1 MEISVIVPLYNAEKY
16 IEECLNSLLAQTII
30 GHTEVIVVDDHGE
43 DGSVDIVK
51 RIIAEHQ
58 YGKHIKLISTT
69 QNGGAWAA
77 RNIGLELARGQYI
90 GFCDADDW
98 VEPDMYE
105 RLYREAESR
114 EADWA
119 YCLGQKDYE
128 GGEESEVLEQEIDES
143 CVMKDEVKKKMFV
156 NGISYFWTAIY
167 SRTFLKTNHIR
178 FPEGKFAED
187 SYFWWMAVMY
197 SRRLGVVN
205 SVGYHYRIQPDSIS
219 QRPDEQ
225 KAEIKQ
231 MIYSK
236 LIKYFKGKGLYRL
249 YQRELDWLYIR
260 KGFLV
265 PLEIEAVAK
274 EKPDFKSIW
283 KKRSED
289 EVSLNNI
296 YLMRDFGTFVRIWA
310 FRLFPNLMIK
320 ILRKEYE
327 KK

>member
-1 MEISVIVPLYNAEKY
+1 MEISVIVPLFNAEKY

-43 DGSVDIVK
+43 DCSVEIVK
-51 RIIAEHQ
+51 RIISEHQ

-69 QNGGAWAA
+69 QNSGAWAA
-77 RNIGLELARGQYI
+77 RNLGLELARGQYI

-98 VEPDMYE
+98 VEPNMYE
-105 RLYREAESR
+105 NLYREAEKT

-119 YCLGQKDYE
+119 YCLGQKDYQDTD
-128 GGEESEVLEQEIDES
+128 EESEVLEQEVDES
-143 CVMKDEVKKKMFV
+143 CVMKDEVKRRMFV
-156 NGISYFWTAIY
+156 NGVSYFWTAIY
-167 SRTFLKTNHIR
+167 SKRFLKTNHIR

-205 SVGYHYRIQPDSIS
+205 SVGYHYRIQPNSVS
-219 QRPDEQ
+219 QRPDET

-249 YQRELDWLYIR
+249 YQSELDWLYLR
-260 KGFLV
+260 KGYMI
-265 PLEIEAVAK
+265 PLEIEAIGK
-274 EKPDFKSIW
+274 EKPDFKRIW
-283 KKRSED
+283 KQRSED

-296 YLMRDFGTFVRIWA
+296 YLIRNIATLVRICA
-310 FRLFPNLMIK
+310 FRLFPSLMVRLLK
-320 ILRKEYE
+320 KENE
-327 KK
+327 K

>member
-16 IEECLNSLLAQTII
+16 IEACLNSLLAQTII

-43 DGSVDIVK
+43 DESVEIV
-51 RIIAEHQ
+51 RRMMAEHQ
-58 YGKHIKLISTT
+58 YGKHIKLTCT
-69 QNGGAWAA
+69 PQNSGAWAA
-77 RNIGLELARGQYI
+77 RNHGMELARGQYI

-105 RLYREAESR
+105 KLYREAESR

-128 GGEESEVLEQEIDES
+128 GGEEESEVLEQEINES
-143 CVMKDEVKKKMFV
+143 CVMKDEVKKQMFV
-156 NGISYFWTAIY
+156 NGVSYFWTAIY

-197 SRRLGVVN
+197 SRRLAVVN

-219 QRPDEQ
+219 QRPDIE

-249 YQRELDWLYIR
+249 YQRELDWLYLR
-260 KGFLV
+260 KGYLV

-274 EKPDFKSIW
+274 EKPDFRRIW
-283 KKRSED
+283 KQRSED

-296 YLMRDFGTFVRIWA
+296 YLMRDFGTLLRIWA
-310 FRLFPNLMIK
+310 FRLFPSVMVKL
-320 ILRKEYE
+320 LRKENE
-327 KK
+327 K